1 MLDHIFIKE
10 NYIWLCYDEM
20 LMETCIFILLVGF
33 IDSFIH
39 VFSTDTRIT
48 KLNKMWLIPS
58 MTLQLTKEDRYTT
71 NWLKYSI
78 VLEIYGS
85 SGSQPWLHI
94 RITWRALKKILLL
107 TWHLSDYFGLER
119 EGNTNNWIL
128 KNELLNRIKRGGRK
142 L

>member
-1 MLDHIFIKE
+1 MMK
-10 NYIWLCYDEM
+10 M

-48 KLNKMWLIPS
+48 KLNETWLIPS
-58 MTLQLTKEDRYTT
+58 VTLQFTKEDRYAT

-85 SGSQPWLHI
+85 GGSQPWLHI
-94 RITWRALKKILLL
+94 RIIWRALKK
-107 TWHLSDYFGLER
+107 S
-119 EGNTNNWIL
+119 
-128 KNELLNRIKRGGRK
+128 
-142 L
+142 